1 MNRFSATLALITS
14 ALFLAAPAINVAG
27 ARTGPSADPPVA
39 KVKVHQGGGVS
50 LGGQSV
56 TLDQLREGLKKHK
69 ELEGVV
75 WYYRTSD
82 DPKARETGEAVIKII
97 IDLQLPVR
105 LMEKDDE

>member
-1 MNRFSATLALITS
+1 VNRFSATLALITS
-14 ALFLAAPAINVAG
+14 ALFLAAPAIIVAG

-50 LGGQSV
+50 LDGQSV
-56 TLDQLREGLKKHK
+56 TLDQLRERMKKHK
-69 ELEGVV
+69 EMEGVV
-75 WYYRTSD
+75 WCYRTSD